1 MSSIRES
8 CSTWGEAKWGKTDVW
23 GLIFTCPNFKT
34 FPPRIDSNF
43 ALKGGGGGR
52 EGPEVLSDDF
62 LCIFNYIL
70 QTF

>member
-43 ALKGGGGGR
+43 ALKGGGGG
-52 EGPEVLSDDF
+52 EKVLKFFQMIFCVF
-62 LCIFNYIL
+62 L
-70 QTF
+70 T